1 MGVWPSHPPAQ
12 VPGSFFAGAKKGKT
26 ADMDAIRKKM
36 QSLKSETDGLY
47 NTIAGFEEATREAA
61 ARADQADCD
70 IRDYGK
76 KVQQLEIGFDETND
90 KLTKATESLKE
101 VESDVAALTRR
112 IMLMEEEDKK
122 SADQLCTT
130 VTKLALMS
138 KSADNVMKTIK
149 VVENTC
155 LNNEVTI
162 EELDKN
168 LRATVKMASDNEQK
182 LDELSRKLGVQEAE
196 LKRAVERAEM
206 AEAKLK
212 GIEEELE
219 TVGENMKQLEK
230 SVEKA
235 LEREE
240 KLVEKILSLQNKFKI
255 TEARFEY
262 GEMNI
267 TKLNQ
272 RIDDIEDEI
281 YREKLKIKK
290 CSDELNDTFDDML
303 TNY

>member
-1 MGVWPSHPPAQ
+1 
-12 VPGSFFAGAKKGKT
+12 
-26 ADMDAIRKKM
+26 MDAIRKKM
-36 QSLKSETDGLY
+36 QSLKAETEGLY
-47 NTIAGFEEATREAA
+47 ATIRGFEEATAEAT

-70 IRDYGK
+70 IRDLGK
-76 KVQQLEIGFDETND
+76 KVQNLEIGYDETND
-90 KLTKATESLKE
+90 KLTKASESLEEADKQFKE
-101 VESDVAALTRR
+101 VEGDVAALTRR

-122 SADQLCTT
+122 SADNLCTT
-130 VTKLALMS
+130 VTKLALTS
-138 KSADNVMKTIK
+138 KAADNVLKAVK
-149 VVENTC
+149 VVESTC
-155 LNNEVTI
+155 MNNEVTL

-168 LRATVKMASDNEQK
+168 LRATIKMAVDNEQK
-182 LDELSRKLGVQEAE
+182 LDELSRKLGVQESE
-196 LKRAVERAEM
+196 LKRGLERAEL
-206 AEAKLK
+206 AEKNLK

-230 SVEKA
+230 SAEKA

-240 KLVEKILSLQNKFKI
+240 KLVEKILSLQNKYKI

-290 CSDELNDTFDDML
+290 SSDEMGDTFDDML
-303 TNY
+303 ANY